1 MVKARE
7 TTFESVRSTVAAHYE
22 VSGGDLVGQM
32 SAGHAFTANLAVF
45 KTHDAMTGALLDA
58 LA

>member
-1 MVKARE
+1 
-7 TTFESVRSTVAAHYE
+7 
-22 VSGGDLVGQM
+22 M